1 MARQKKK
8 RFEVNASRYNIVD
21 YPYGEINPIK
31 GNWAKTHFKNND
43 DIVLE
48 LACGRGEYST
58 GLAPHFPDKNFVGI
72 DIKGSRIWYGS
83 TVAID
88 NNLENVAFL
97 RTRIDLLKE
106 HFTENEVSEIWI
118 TFPDPRPR
126 DRDIKR
132 RLTSPN
138 FLDLY
143 REILKP
149 GGWIFFKTDNGPL
162 FEFTLEVLKHY
173 PGIADLEFTFD
184 LYKSPLLAEHF
195 DIKTKYELKFHAEGN
210 DIKYMKFRLL

>member
-8 RFEVNASRYNIVD
+8 RFEENTSRYNIVD
-21 YPYGEINPIK
+21 FPYGEINPIK
-31 GNWAKTHFKNND
+31 GNWCKTHFKNDNE
-43 DIVLE
+43 IVLE

-58 GLAPHFPDKNFVGI
+58 GLAPHFPNKNFVGI

-83 TVAID
+83 TVAIN
-88 NNLENVAFL
+88 NNLTNVAFL
-97 RTRIDLLKE
+97 RTKIDLLKE
-106 HFTENEVSEIWI
+106 HFAENEVSEIWI

-143 REILKP
+143 KQVLKP

-162 FEFTLEVLKHY
+162 FEYSLEVLKEY
-173 PGIADLEFTFD
+173 PGIADLEYTFD
-184 LYKSPLLAEHF
+184 LYNSPLLAEHF
-195 DIKTKYELKFHAEGN
+195 EIKTKYELKFHAEGN
-210 DIKYMKFRLL
+210 DIKYLKFRLL